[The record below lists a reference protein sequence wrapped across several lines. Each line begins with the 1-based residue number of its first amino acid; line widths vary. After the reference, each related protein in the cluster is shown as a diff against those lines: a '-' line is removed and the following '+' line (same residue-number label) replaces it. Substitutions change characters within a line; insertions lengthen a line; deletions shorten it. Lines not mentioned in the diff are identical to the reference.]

1 MEVTDGLAPAGLG
14 QDGPNILTVEWNNGH
29 KGRLL
34 VRTLRLACPCA
45 QCVDE
50 WTGEKTLDP
59 QSVPDSVR
67 PVSIDPVGLYGI
79 QIEWSDGHSTGI
91 YTFDTLGRLC
101 RCSACT
107 PRGETP
113 I

>member
-1 MEVTDGLAPAGLG
+1 MEVRDGLSPVGLG
-14 QDGPNILTVEWNNGH
+14 QDGASVLTVDWNNGH
-29 KGRLL
+29 KGRLG
-34 VRTLRLACPCA
+34 VRHLRLACPCA

-59 QSVPDSVR
+59 KSVPESVR
-67 PVSIDPVGLYGI
+67 PISIDPVGLYGI

-91 YTFDTLGRLC
+91 YTYETLGRLC
-101 RCSACT
+101 ACPDCT
-107 PRGETP
+107 PPGESP